1 MKELNWCIEYLKKYN
16 NITYDLKLPD
26 LEALRAL
33 ENITMPD
40 NLSDEFYDNQD
51 KVLQEILKTKNIV
64 DINNLS
70 FNKDNIALYK
80 GDITLINAD
89 AIVNAANKKL
99 LGCFIP
105 LHKCID
111 NAIHS
116 YAGLQVRRDLL
127 KVMEKQKND
136 EEVGKAKITKAYNL
150 PSKYIIH
157 TVGPQVENRVTKQNE
172 IDLANCYYSCLKLAD
187 SLDLKSIVFCSISTG
202 VYGYPIAKASTIAI
216 NTVRDY
222 LHKTNSKIKV
232 IFNLFSQSDY
242 EIYKERLVS
251 IYDN

>member
-33 ENITMPD
+33 ENITMLD

-89 AIVNAANKKL
+89 AIVNAANEKL

-116 YAGLQVRRDLL
+116 YAGLQVRRNLL
-127 KVMEKQKND
+127 KVMENKKMM
-136 EEVGKAKITKAYNL
+136 KRL
-150 PSKYIIH
+150 
-157 TVGPQVENRVTKQNE
+157 
-172 IDLANCYYSCLKLAD
+172 
-187 SLDLKSIVFCSISTG
+187 
-202 VYGYPIAKASTIAI
+202 
-216 NTVRDY
+216 
-222 LHKTNSKIKV
+222 
-232 IFNLFSQSDY
+232 
-242 EIYKERLVS
+242 ERLK
-251 IYDN
+251 

>member
-89 AIVNAANKKL
+89 AIVNAANEKL

-116 YAGLQVRRDLL
+116 YAGLQVRRNLL
-127 KVMEKQKND
+127 KVMGNKKMM
-136 EEVGKAKITKAYNL
+136 KRL
-150 PSKYIIH
+150 
-157 TVGPQVENRVTKQNE
+157 
-172 IDLANCYYSCLKLAD
+172 
-187 SLDLKSIVFCSISTG
+187 
-202 VYGYPIAKASTIAI
+202 
-216 NTVRDY
+216 
-222 LHKTNSKIKV
+222 
-232 IFNLFSQSDY
+232 
-242 EIYKERLVS
+242 ERLK
-251 IYDN
+251 

>member
-89 AIVNAANKKL
+89 AIVNAANEKL

-116 YAGLQVRRDLL
+116 YAGLQVRRNLL
-127 KVMEKQKND
+127 KVMENKKMM
-136 EEVGKAKITKAYNL
+136 KRL
-150 PSKYIIH
+150 
-157 TVGPQVENRVTKQNE
+157 
-172 IDLANCYYSCLKLAD
+172 
-187 SLDLKSIVFCSISTG
+187 
-202 VYGYPIAKASTIAI
+202 
-216 NTVRDY
+216 
-222 LHKTNSKIKV
+222 
-232 IFNLFSQSDY
+232 
-242 EIYKERLVS
+242 ERLK
-251 IYDN
+251 

>member
-1 MKELNWCIEYLKKYN
+1 
-16 NITYDLKLPD
+16 
-26 LEALRAL
+26 
-33 ENITMPD
+33 MPD

-89 AIVNAANKKL
+89 AIVNAANEKL

>member
-80 GDITLINAD
+80 GYITLINAD
-89 AIVNAANKKL
+89 AIVNAANEKL

-116 YAGLQVRRDLL
+116 YAGLQVRRNLL
-127 KVMEKQKND
+127 KVMENKKMM
-136 EEVGKAKITKAYNL
+136 KRL
-150 PSKYIIH
+150 
-157 TVGPQVENRVTKQNE
+157 
-172 IDLANCYYSCLKLAD
+172 
-187 SLDLKSIVFCSISTG
+187 
-202 VYGYPIAKASTIAI
+202 
-216 NTVRDY
+216 
-222 LHKTNSKIKV
+222 
-232 IFNLFSQSDY
+232 
-242 EIYKERLVS
+242 ERLK
-251 IYDN
+251 

>member
-26 LEALRAL
+26 LEALKAL

-89 AIVNAANKKL
+89 AIVNAANEKL

-127 KVMEKQKND
+127 KVMENKKMM
-136 EEVGKAKITKAYNL
+136 KRL
-150 PSKYIIH
+150 
-157 TVGPQVENRVTKQNE
+157 
-172 IDLANCYYSCLKLAD
+172 
-187 SLDLKSIVFCSISTG
+187 
-202 VYGYPIAKASTIAI
+202 
-216 NTVRDY
+216 
-222 LHKTNSKIKV
+222 
-232 IFNLFSQSDY
+232 
-242 EIYKERLVS
+242 ERLK
-251 IYDN
+251 

>member
-1 MKELNWCIEYLKKYN
+1 
-16 NITYDLKLPD
+16 
-26 LEALRAL
+26 
-33 ENITMPD
+33 
-40 NLSDEFYDNQD
+40 
-51 KVLQEILKTKNIV
+51 
-64 DINNLS
+64 
-70 FNKDNIALYK
+70 
-80 GDITLINAD
+80 
-89 AIVNAANKKL
+89 
-99 LGCFIP
+99 
-105 LHKCID
+105 
-111 NAIHS
+111 
-116 YAGLQVRRDLL
+116 
-127 KVMEKQKND
+127 MEKQKND

-157 TVGPQVENRVTKQNE
+157 TVGPQVKNRVTKQNE

-202 VYGYPIAKASTIAI
+202 VYGYPITKASTIAI

-242 EIYKERLVS
+242 EIYKERIVS